1 MNEVYK
7 VSGMTCDDCAN
18 SIKEALELNK
28 YISYVNISTEDKNIN
43 ISSDKS
49 FTVNE
54 LNSLIDNLGN
64 YKIYE
69 EKLTSKIIE
78 YFSSKKT
85 LLLAL
90 LLVLISSLSLQVSKD
105 NFELNE
111 WMISYMGIF
120 FLIFSF
126 LKLIDVKGFSGSFK
140 KYDLISKI
148 IPGFA
153 ITYPFLELFLA
164 LAFLSSYFL
173 ITSYIMTLIFMTS
186 QFFGVFIS
194 LQKKEVI
201 KCACMGSSIN
211 IDISTLTLIENLVMI
226 LMSSYMII
234 IFI

>member
-1 MNEVYK
+1 MKEVYK
-7 VSGMTCDDCAN
+7 VRGMTCEGCAN
-18 SIKEALELNK
+18 SIKETLESNEF
-28 YISYVNISTEDKNIN
+28 ISSANISLQDENIN
-43 ISSDKS
+43 IISDKN
-49 FTVNE
+49 FTLIE
-54 LNSLIDNLGN
+54 LNSLIDNLGE

-69 EKLTSKIIE
+69 EKLASKIIE

-90 LLVLISSLSLQVSKD
+90 SLVLISSLSLQVEKD
-105 NFELNE
+105 DFDLNE

-120 FLIFSF
+120 FLLFSF

-148 IPGFA
+148 IPSFA
-153 ITYPFLELFLA
+153 ITYPFVELFLA
-164 LAFLSSYFL
+164 LAFLSGYLLFV
-173 ITSYIMTLIFMTS
+173 SYIMTIIFMTS

-201 KCACMGSSIN
+201 KCACMGSSIS

-234 IFI
+234 GLI

>member
-1 MNEVYK
+1 MNK
-7 VSGMTCDDCAN
+7 F
-18 SIKEALELNK
+18 
-28 YISYVNISTEDKNIN
+28 ISSVNINLEDENIN
-43 ISSDKS
+43 INSDKN
-49 FTVNE
+49 FKVNE
-54 LNSLIDNLGN
+54 LNSLIENLGN

-69 EKLTSKIIE
+69 ENIFSKIIE

-90 LLVLISSLSLQVSKD
+90 SLVLISSLSLHIGED

-111 WMISYMGIF
+111 WMVSYMGIF
-120 FLIFSF
+120 FLLFSF
-126 LKLIDVKGFSGSFK
+126 LKLVDVKGFSGSFK

-148 IPGFA
+148 IPSFA
-153 ITYPFLELFLA
+153 ITYPFIELFLA
-164 LAFLSSYFL
+164 LTFLSGYFL
-173 ITSYIMTLIFMTS
+173 ITSYIMTLLFMTS